1 LRPALLDLPSE
12 KAGYFFSGS
21 AAAASPL
28 ATSAPS
34 ALIENGP
41 AVPRILDWQSV
52 PWGVVSLT
60 ETCGDEGDGPAARA
74 ARYGQMRRLVD
85 ESFAPFA
92 RRIGADFGASG
103 PCGSLRLLGTSG
115 TVTTLASLH
124 LELPQYDRGAVDGLI
139 VPAEA
144 MREISLRLAGLS
156 PEERRS
162 LPCIGK
168 ERADLVIAGCAI
180 LESIL
185 DIWPAKRLGVADRGI
200 REGIL
205 RSLMAAGGKGEA
217 AQAAL
222 RKAAGLA
229 PAAPLR
235 QARR

>member
-1 LRPALLDLPSE
+1 
-12 KAGYFFSGS
+12 
-21 AAAASPL
+21 
-28 ATSAPS
+28 
-34 ALIENGP
+34 
-41 AVPRILDWQSV
+41 
-52 PWGVVSLT
+52 
-60 ETCGDEGDGPAARA
+60 
-74 ARYGQMRRLVD
+74 MRRLVD